1 MKGKAMEYRKLGKTG
16 MDISIVAYGSS
27 PLGNVFDET
36 DETEGIR
43 AVHYAIDHGI
53 NYFDV
58 APMYGV
64 TLAETR
70 LGKAL
75 KGKRDKIFLA
85 TKCCRYDEDVFD
97 FSAKKVQTSIDESLK
112 RLQTDYVDVYQIHDI
127 EFGDKNQVINET
139 IPAALKVKE
148 SGKARFIGITGLPVH
163 YLKHIAEQ
171 TEIDTLLT
179 WAHYNLVE
187 DEMDTHLT
195 HMCRERGIGLIN
207 SSPLLQRLLTERPIP
222 DWHRSPAKVR
232 SKIAEVVAVCKDYGW
247 NIADVAMR
255 YCLDH
260 AYVSTTIVGMSKQ
273 RNVEANIK
281 VLNKRSNPELL
292 AKIEELVSPVKNMMW
307 FEGRVENNLGNVPH
321 RNNHTIQQEYNS

>member
-1 MKGKAMEYRKLGKTG
+1 MEYRKLGKTG
-16 MDISIVAYGSS
+16 MEISIVGYGAS
-27 PLGNVFDET
+27 PLGNVFDKT
-36 DETEGIR
+36 DESEGKR

-85 TKCCRYDEDVFD
+85 TKCCRYDEDEFD
-97 FSAKKVQTSIDESLK
+97 FSAKRVEISIDESLK
-112 RLQTDYVDVYQIHDI
+112 RLQTDHVDVYQIHDV
-127 EFGDKNQVINET
+127 EFGDKNQVLNET

-148 SGKARFIGITGLPVH
+148 SGKARFIGITGLPIH
-163 YLKHIAEQ
+163 YLKYIAEQ
-171 TEIDTLLT
+171 TDIDTLLT

-187 DEMDTHLT
+187 DEMDIYLT
-195 HMCRERGIGLIN
+195 PTCKKKGIGLIN

-222 DWHRSPAKVR
+222 AWHRSPAALR
-232 SKIAEVVAVCKDYGW
+232 NKIPEVATLCKDYGW
-247 NIADVAMR
+247 DLADVAMR

-260 AYVSTTIVGMSKQ
+260 PFVATTIVGMSKQ

-281 VLNKRSNPELL
+281 VLNIESNQELL
-292 AKIEELVSPVKNMMW
+292 AKIEEIVMPVKNLMW
-307 FEGRVENNLGNVPH
+307 FEGREENNLGNVPPPEQSH
-321 RNNHTIQQEYNS
+321 KTAGE